1 MEITLGVSFLIV
13 LLLGGLSVALSLS
26 LAGVIGLYLVGGMDL
41 VSGILSATTLPA
53 VSSYELSTIP
63 MFILMA
69 NLIIVSG
76 VGDELFD
83 TASKWVGRVPGGLAY
98 ATSIT
103 GAAFGAISGSSTASA
118 ATLASTTIPGMIKE
132 GYEPKLAAGVV
143 AISGTLSMLI
153 PPSVAIVL
161 YAIMV
166 DESVAKLLV
175 AGIIPGLLVTFTIS
189 ATVFVLIVLDPKRAP
204 SGTSYSFK
212 EKILALRN
220 TGSFVLLFLLVT
232 GAIYTG
238 VATPTEASAFGATGA
253 LFLALLRGRWAQ
265 VGEAFISAARTSCM
279 IGFIIIGAHIFVYF
293 LTMTQAT
300 QGLITY
306 IADTGAPRELV
317 LLAVIIIL
325 LVLGCFMELI
335 SMLILTVPILFPLMT
350 SLGYDPIWFGILFIV
365 VAEVGMVTPPLGLN
379 VFVVASYSKI
389 PAHQVFRGT
398 FPHVIAHLIII
409 LLLVLFPEIVLWL
422 PSSM

>member
-1 MEITLGVSFLIV
+1 MEITLGVGFLIV
-13 LLLGGLSVALSLS
+13 FLLGGLSVALSLS

-132 GYEPKLAAGVV
+132 GYEPQLAAGVV

>member
-1 MEITLGVSFLIV
+1 MEITLGVIFLIIF
-13 LLLGGLSVALSLS
+13 LLGGLSVALSLS

-325 LVLGCFMELI
+325 VVLGCFMELI

>member
-1 MEITLGVSFLIV
+1 MEIALGVICLIV
-13 LLLGGLSVALSLS
+13 FLLGGLSVALSLS
-26 LAGVIGLYLVGGMDL
+26 LAGVVGLYLVGGMGL

-98 ATSIT
+98 ATSLT

-132 GYEPKLAAGVV
+132 GYEPNLAAGVV

-166 DESVAKLLV
+166 DESVGKLLV
-175 AGIIPGLLVTFTIS
+175 AGIIPGLLVTITIS
-189 ATVFVLIVLDPKRAP
+189 ATVFFLILLDPKRAP

-212 EKILALRN
+212 EKILSLRN
-220 TGSFVLLFLLVT
+220 TGAFVLLFLLVT

-253 LFLALLRGRWAQ
+253 LFLAFWRGRWAQ

-306 IADTGAPRELV
+306 VADTGAPRELI
-317 LLAVIIIL
+317 LLAVIVIL

-379 VFVVASYSKI
+379 VFVVASYSNI

-409 LLLVLFPEIVLWL
+409 LLLVLFPQIVLWL
-422 PSSM
+422 PSTM

>member
-1 MEITLGVSFLIV
+1 MEIALGVSFLIV
-13 LLLGGLSVALSLS
+13 FLLGGLSVALSLS